1 MNLASPQLITAGWI
15 VISLYVLV
23 TLYFVVRG
31 ASGTKS
37 MADYA
42 LGSFTFSPYAV
53 GLSLAA
59 SMTSAATFII
69 NPGFV
74 AYYGISGVIA
84 MALMLPLG
92 ALVSLVLFTKGFR
105 KVGQVIKALTIAQWI
120 GARYNNKQFA
130 FGFAVLSLLLITFV
144 VLICVGLT
152 KVLAAMLNTPELP
165 TLAVIVAF
173 IFGYMMFGGANSM
186 VYTNMVQ
193 ALLMIVVA
201 MLLLGS
207 GLEHFKE
214 GFNGFMGK
222 LAALDPALATPLNP
236 QSPLFRDWF
245 EVAFCQVVVG
255 IAVVCQPHIITKSLL
270 LKKDSDVNRYL
281 VTGIVVEILF
291 FLVVAAGLYAR
302 LAFPQLQINGQAIAV
317 DGVMSAYVLQEFSW
331 LLGLIVILG
340 LISAGISTLEGLIQ
354 SLSTT
359 ITADI
364 LGSLFGRNGQTLP
377 NEVAVNRVVIGLLAV
392 VSFAFSYQQLIA
404 PDLSVGIFAQN
415 GVYAYFSAAFIP
427 VLFGVF
433 FRRVPLMVPVAGA
446 LTAVAVHFGVYYGR
460 LTPYMQEAV
469 RNPGVAAAL
478 AICSSVVVAFSL
490 YGLWAIQAP
499 KEVKPAKVQA

>member
-1 MNLASPQLITAGWI
+1 MNLAPQELVIAGWT
-15 VISLYVLV
+15 VIGLYLLI
-23 TLYFVVRG
+23 TLYFVIKG
-31 ASGTKS
+31 ASSTKS
-37 MADYA
+37 IADYA
-42 LGSFTFSPYAV
+42 VGSLGFSPYAV

-74 AYYGISGVIA
+74 AYYGVSGFLA

-92 ALVSLVLFTKGFR
+92 ALVSLVVFTKGFR
-105 KVGQVIKALTIAQWI
+105 KVGNVIKAITIAQWI
-120 GARYNNKQFA
+120 GARYNNRSFALFFA
-130 FGFAVLSLLLITFV
+130 FLSLLLITFV

-165 TLAVIVAF
+165 TLAVIISV

-186 VYTNMVQ
+186 VYTNMIQ

-201 MLLLGS
+201 VLLLGS

-214 GFNGFMGK
+214 GFDGFINK
-222 LAALDPALATPLNP
+222 LAAIDPLLAQPLNS
-236 QSPLFRDWF
+236 QSPLFRDLF
-245 EVAFCQVVVG
+245 EVVFCQIVVG
-255 IAVVCQPHIITKSLL
+255 IAIVCQPHIITKSLL
-270 LKKDSDVNRYL
+270 LKKDTDVNRYL
-281 VTGIVVEILF
+281 ATGVVVEILF
-291 FLVVAAGLYAR
+291 FSVVAAGLYAR
-302 LAFPQLQINGQAIAV
+302 LAFPALQLNGQALAV
-317 DGVMSAYVLQEFSW
+317 DGVMTAYVLQEFSW
-331 LLGLIVILG
+331 VLGLVVIMG
-340 LISAGISTLEGLIQ
+340 LIAAGISTLEGLIQ

-364 LGSLFGRNGQTLP
+364 LSNLMGRRGKHIK
-377 NEVAVNRVVIGLLAV
+377 NEVGVNRVVILFLAMI
-392 VSFAFSYQQLIA
+392 SFFFSWQQLVA

-427 VLFGVF
+427 VLFGIF
-433 FRRVPLMVPVAGA
+433 FQRVPLIVPVSGA
-446 LTAVAVHFGVYYGR
+446 VVAVTVHFAIYYGR

-478 AICSSVVVAFSL
+478 AICSSVIISGSIYL
-490 YGLWAIQAP
+490 LWRTRTH
-499 KEVKPAKVQA
+499 KNLKTKTAKA